1 MCGILGA
8 AARRNVVPQLIES
21 LKRLEYRGYDSAGIA
36 LINHQATLERQR
48 AVGKVSC
55 LTEVLSTHPIEGHTG
70 IAHTRWATHGVPHT
84 DNAHPHMSH
93 DALALV
99 HNGIIEN
106 YEALR
111 DQLLAQGYQFHSE
124 TDSEVVAHLL
134 HHHLSQNH
142 AGQTITFLDALR
154 QTIDQ
159 LHGAYALAILDKN
172 QNSTVW
178 AVRKGSPLVIGLGEQ
193 ENYIASDQL
202 ALLPFTQRFIFLE
215 ENDIA
220 CITPDS
226 HHIYDEHGHA
236 KSLPIQA
243 SIANYELAE
252 RGAYRHFML
261 KEIYEQPAVLQ
272 NSMASI
278 IDQQHFKAQAFG
290 PVVEAMLQKAKRFT
304 IVACGTSYNAG
315 LVAKYWLE
323 ALTHRTCQVEIASEY
338 RYRNLVVEDDTLF
351 ITLSQSGE
359 TADTLAC
366 LRLAKTLPYIGTLTI
381 CNVAQSSLVRE
392 SSAAILTYAG
402 PEIGVASTK
411 AFITQLSM
419 LLALALYTAQQAQL
433 SPIDLQDYLRLPA
446 VIERLLTQLDP
457 IIQKLAKKFQYKSHA
472 LFLGR
477 NTEYPIAIEGA
488 LKLKELSYIHAEAYP
503 AGELKHGPLAL
514 VDEEMPVIVLAVDNA
529 VFDKVKSNIQE
540 VKARGGDVLIFTNH
554 ASAWPA
560 DTVVQLPATSA
571 LLAPFV
577 FTVPLQLLAYHVAVL
592 KGTDV
597 DQPRNL
603 AKSVTVE

>member
-36 LINHQATLERQR
+36 IINHQATLERQR
-48 AVGKVSC
+48 AVGKVSNLVEA
-55 LTEVLSTHPIEGHTG
+55 LTTHPIEGFTG

-106 YEALR
+106 YEVLR

-134 HHHLSQNH
+134 HHHL
-142 AGQTITFLDALR
+142 GQTSTFLDALR
-154 QTIDQ
+154 QTIAQ

-172 QNSTVW
+172 QNHAVW

-226 HHIYDEHGHA
+226 HQVYNEAGQP
-236 KSLPIQA
+236 KTLPIQV

-252 RGAYRHFML
+252 RGTYRHFML
-261 KEIYEQPAVLQ
+261 KEIYEQPVVLQ

-278 IDQQHFKAQAFG
+278 IDHQHFKAQAFG
-290 PVVEAMLQKAKRFT
+290 PVVEDLLKKAKRFM

-323 ALTHRTCQVEIASEY
+323 ALTHRACQVEIASEY
-338 RYRNLVVEDDTLF
+338 RYRSLVVESDTVF

-366 LRLAKTLPYIGTLTI
+366 LRLAKTLPYLGSIAI

-419 LLALALYTAQQAQL
+419 LLAVALYTAQLAQL
-433 SPIDLQDYLRLPA
+433 TIPDLQDFLRLPA
-446 VIERLLTQLDP
+446 VIERLLQQLDP
-457 IIQKLAKKFQYKSHA
+457 VIQKLAKKFQYKSHA

-514 VDEEMPVIVLAVDNA
+514 VDEEMPVIVLAADNA

-571 LLAPFV
+571 LLAPFI